1 MKFTQT
7 LAVMALINNMS
18 AISLRDDDDLF
29 TDGADEAAT
38 MSSIAQA
45 EKEHGSKFN
54 GVSVED

>member
-1 MKFTQT
+1 
-7 LAVMALINNMS
+7 VMALINNMS

-45 EKEHGSKFN
+45 EKEHGATFN